1 MVVNNST
8 YLRERAV
15 NLNHEENQNPTLT
28 FQIANGRI
36 RNKFDGLGAMVQAVD
51 KILKT
56 ERFVF
61 PIYTDQ
67 YGNDLNDLLGKDL
80 GYARVEAERMVKEA
94 LLADE
99 RVIEVDI
106 TSINETSPNT
116 LILTGEC
123 QTSYGNIP
131 IESEVSIK

>member
-8 YLRERAV
+8 DLRERAV
-15 NLNHEENQNPTLT
+15 NWDNEENQNPTLT

-67 YGNDLNDLLGKDL
+67 YGTDLNDLLGKDL

-99 RVIEVDI
+99 RVIKVDI

-116 LILTGEC
+116 LTLTGEC

>member
-15 NLNHEENQNPTLT
+15 NLDNEENQNPTLT

-67 YGNDLNDLLGKDL
+67 YGTDLNDLLGKDL

-99 RVIEVDI
+99 RVIKVDI

-116 LILTGEC
+116 LTLTGEC
-123 QTSYGNIP
+123 QISYGNIP

>member
-8 YLRERAV
+8 YLRERVV
-15 NLNHEENQNPTLT
+15 NLDNEENQNPTLT

-80 GYARVEAERMVKEA
+80 GYARVEAERMVREA

-99 RVIEVDI
+99 RVIKVDI

-116 LILTGEC
+116 LTLAGEC

>member
-1 MVVNNST
+1 MAVNNST
-8 YLRERAV
+8 YLRERVV
-15 NLNHEENQNPTLT
+15 NLDNEENQNPTLT

-80 GYARVEAERMVKEA
+80 GYSKVEAERMVKEA

-99 RVIEVDI
+99 RVIKVDI
-106 TSINETSPNT
+106 TCINETIPNT
-116 LILTGEC
+116 LTLTGEC

>member
-1 MVVNNST
+1 MAVNNST
-8 YLRERAV
+8 YLRERVV
-15 NLNHEENQNPTLT
+15 NLDNEENQNPTLT

-80 GYARVEAERMVKEA
+80 GYSKVEAERMVKEA

-99 RVIEVDI
+99 RVIKVDI
-106 TSINETSPNT
+106 TCINETSSNT
-116 LILTGEC
+116 LTLTGEC

>member
-1 MVVNNST
+1 MAVNNST
-8 YLRERAV
+8 YLRERVV
-15 NLNHEENQNPTLT
+15 NLDNEENQNPTLT

-67 YGNDLNDLLGKDL
+67 YGNDLLGKDL
-80 GYARVEAERMVKEA
+80 GYAKVEAERMVKEA

-99 RVIEVDI
+99 RVIKVDI
-106 TSINETSPNT
+106 TNINETSPNT
-116 LILTGEC
+116 LTLTGEC

>member
-1 MVVNNST
+1 M
-8 YLRERAV
+8 RERVV
-15 NLNHEENQNPTLT
+15 NLNNEENQNPTLT

-67 YGNDLNDLLGKDL
+67 YGNDLNDLLGKNL
-80 GYARVEAERMVKEA
+80 GYAKVEAERMVKEA

-99 RVIEVDI
+99 RVIKVDI
-106 TSINETSPNT
+106 TNINETSPNT
-116 LILTGEC
+116 LTLTGEC

>member
-1 MVVNNST
+1 MNN
-8 YLRERAV
+8 
-15 NLNHEENQNPTLT
+15 EENQNPTLT

-67 YGNDLNDLLGKDL
+67 YGND
-80 GYARVEAERMVKEA
+80 
-94 LLADE
+94 
-99 RVIEVDI
+99 
-106 TSINETSPNT
+106 
-116 LILTGEC
+116 
-123 QTSYGNIP
+123 
-131 IESEVSIK
+131 

>member
-8 YLRERAV
+8 YLRERVV
-15 NLNHEENQNPTLT
+15 NLDNEENQNPTLT

-61 PIYTDQ
+61 PNLY
-67 YGNDLNDLLGKDL
+67 
-80 GYARVEAERMVKEA
+80 R
-94 LLADE
+94 
-99 RVIEVDI
+99 
-106 TSINETSPNT
+106 SIW
-116 LILTGEC
+116 
-123 QTSYGNIP
+123 Q
-131 IESEVSIK
+131 

>member
-8 YLRERAV
+8 YLRERVV
-15 NLNHEENQNPTLT
+15 NLDNEENQNPTLT

-67 YGNDLNDLLGKDL
+67 YGNDLNDLLGKNL
-80 GYARVEAERMVKEA
+80 GYAKVEAERMGKEA
-94 LLADE
+94 LLADAC
-99 RVIEVDI
+99 VIKVDI
-106 TSINETSPNT
+106 TNINETSPNT
-116 LILTGEC
+116 LTLTGEC

>member
-1 MVVNNST
+1 MAVNNST
-8 YLRERAV
+8 YLRERVV
-15 NLNHEENQNPTLT
+15 NLDNEENQNPTLT

-80 GYARVEAERMVKEA
+80 GYSKVEAERMAKEA

-99 RVIEVDI
+99 RVIKVDI
-106 TSINETSPNT
+106 TCINETSPNT
-116 LILTGEC
+116 LTLTGEC

>member
-8 YLRERAV
+8 YLRERVV
-15 NLNHEENQNPTLT
+15 NLDNEKNQNPTLT

-67 YGNDLNDLLGKDL
+67 YGNDLNDLLGKNL
-80 GYARVEAERMVKEA
+80 GYAKVEAERMVKEA

-99 RVIEVDI
+99 RVIKVDI
-106 TSINETSPNT
+106 TNINETSPNT
-116 LILTGEC
+116 LTLTGEC

>member
-1 MVVNNST
+1 MDN
-8 YLRERAV
+8 
-15 NLNHEENQNPTLT
+15 EENQNPTLT

-67 YGNDLNDLLGKDL
+67 YGTDLNDLLGKDL

-99 RVIEVDI
+99 RVIKVDI
-106 TSINETSPNT
+106 TSINETS
-116 LILTGEC
+116 
-123 QTSYGNIP
+123 
-131 IESEVSIK
+131 

>member
-8 YLRERAV
+8 YLRERVV
-15 NLNHEENQNPTLT
+15 NLDNEENQNPTLT

-36 RNKFDGLGAMVQAVD
+36 RNKSDGLGAMVQAVD

-67 YGNDLNDLLGKDL
+67 YGNDLNDLLGKNL
-80 GYARVEAERMVKEA
+80 GYAKVEAERMVKEA

-99 RVIEVDI
+99 RVIKVDI
-106 TSINETSPNT
+106 TNINETSPNT
-116 LILTGEC
+116 LTLTGEC

>member
-8 YLRERAV
+8 YLRERVV
-15 NLNHEENQNPTLT
+15 NLDNEENQNPTLT

-67 YGNDLNDLLGKDL
+67 YGNDLNDLLGKNL
-80 GYARVEAERMVKEA
+80 GYAKVEAERMVKEA

-106 TSINETSPNT
+106 TNINETSPNT
-116 LILTGEC
+116 LTLTGEC

>member
-15 NLNHEENQNPTLT
+15 NLNNEENQNPTLT

-36 RNKFDGLGAMVQAVD
+36 RNKFDSLGAMVQAVD

-116 LILTGEC
+116 LTLSGEC

>member
-1 MVVNNST
+1 
-8 YLRERAV
+8 LFFR
-15 NLNHEENQNPTLT
+15 
-28 FQIANGRI
+28 
-36 RNKFDGLGAMVQAVD
+36 
-51 KILKT
+51 
-56 ERFVF
+56 
-61 PIYTDQ
+61 IYTDQ

-80 GYARVEAERMVKEA
+80 GYSKVEAERMVKEA

-99 RVIEVDI
+99 RVIKVDI

-116 LILTGEC
+116 LTLTGEC

>member
-1 MVVNNST
+1 MAVNNST
-8 YLRERAV
+8 YLRERVV
-15 NLNHEENQNPTLT
+15 NLDNEENQNPTLT

-80 GYARVEAERMVKEA
+80 GYSKVEAERMVKEA

-99 RVIEVDI
+99 RVI
-106 TSINETSPNT
+106 NETSPNT
-116 LILTGEC
+116 LTLTGEC

>member
-1 MVVNNST
+1 MVVKNST
-8 YLRERAV
+8 YLRERVV
-15 NLNHEENQNPTLT
+15 NLDNEENQNPTLT
-28 FQIANGRI
+28 FQIANERI

-67 YGNDLNDLLGKDL
+67 YGNDLNDLLGKNL
-80 GYARVEAERMVKEA
+80 GYAKVEAERMVKEA

-99 RVIEVDI
+99 RVIKVDI
-106 TSINETSPNT
+106 TNINETSPNT
-116 LILTGEC
+116 LTLTGEC

>member
-1 MVVNNST
+1 MVVSNST
-8 YLRERAV
+8 YLRERVV
-15 NLNHEENQNPTLT
+15 NLDNEENQNPTLT

-80 GYARVEAERMVKEA
+80 GYSKVEAERMVKEA
-94 LLADE
+94 LLDDE
-99 RVIEVDI
+99 RVVKVDI
-106 TSINETSPNT
+106 TSIKETAPNT
-116 LILTGEC
+116 LTLTGEC

-131 IESEVSIK
+131 IESEVSIN

>member
-1 MVVNNST
+1 MVVSNST
-8 YLRERAV
+8 CLRERVV
-15 NLNHEENQNPTLT
+15 NLNNEENQNPTLT

-67 YGNDLNDLLGKDL
+67 YGNDLNDLLGKNL
-80 GYARVEAERMVKEA
+80 GYAKVEAERMVKEA

-99 RVIEVDI
+99 RVIKVDI
-106 TSINETSPNT
+106 TNINETSPNT
-116 LILTGEC
+116 LTLTGEC

>member
-15 NLNHEENQNPTLT
+15 NLNNEENQNPTLT

-116 LILTGEC
+116 LTLTGEC

-131 IESEVSIK
+131 IESAVRIK

>member
-1 MVVNNST
+1 VVNLDN
-8 YLRERAV
+8 
-15 NLNHEENQNPTLT
+15 EENQNPTLT

-67 YGNDLNDLLGKDL
+67 YGNDLLGKDL
-80 GYARVEAERMVKEA
+80 GYAKVEAERMVKEA

-99 RVIEVDI
+99 RVIKVDI
-106 TSINETSPNT
+106 TNINETSPNT
-116 LILTGEC
+116 LTLTGEC

>member
-1 MVVNNST
+1 MDN
-8 YLRERAV
+8 
-15 NLNHEENQNPTLT
+15 EENQNPTLT

-67 YGNDLNDLLGKDL
+67 YGNDLNDLLGKDM
-80 GYARVEAERMVKEA
+80 GYARAEPARLVHEA
-94 LLADE
+94 LLAAARALTVAILPID
-99 RVIEVDI
+99 
-106 TSINETSPNT
+106 ETSPNT
-116 LILTGEC
+116 LTLTGEC
-123 QTSYGNIP
+123 ETSYGTIP